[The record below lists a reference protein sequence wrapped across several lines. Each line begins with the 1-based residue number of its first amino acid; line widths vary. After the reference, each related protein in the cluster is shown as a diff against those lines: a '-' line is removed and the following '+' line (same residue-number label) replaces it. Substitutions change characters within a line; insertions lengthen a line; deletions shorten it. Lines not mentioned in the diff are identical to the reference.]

1 MPKKHFSILTITKN
15 ILYGLL
21 ALWLIMAAPT
31 SWLYDLWS
39 GTGNEQ
45 GQKPNGSVQ
54 KLQNTEDIET
64 FFSAKTPATVTGTNL
79 IPCPLARLR
88 DISVS
93 GTHYYR
99 KRGVRRKVSVSEY
112 VAWSYPVPFWQNM
125 CQMMIGGH
133 YNRYHLLQ
141 LEDGSY
147 LCVYFDDYLALTG
160 ASRYPAGYVRA
171 ATWEEQNML
180 NQMAGD
186 YDVTPYYVLDMY
198 RYEKVNWMIDLSLR
212 IVMLFVVTL
221 LLLYVMD
228 WLKKLRKSSSLE
240 HKD

>member
-1 MPKKHFSILTITKN
+1 
-15 ILYGLL
+15 
-21 ALWLIMAAPT
+21 
-31 SWLYDLWS
+31 
-39 GTGNEQ
+39 
-45 GQKPNGSVQ
+45 
-54 KLQNTEDIET
+54 
-64 FFSAKTPATVTGTNL
+64 
-79 IPCPLARLR
+79 
-88 DISVS
+88 
-93 GTHYYR
+93 
-99 KRGVRRKVSVSEY
+99 
-112 VAWSYPVPFWQNM
+112 M

-160 ASRYPAGYVRA
+160 SNRYPAGYVRA

-228 WLKKLRKSSSLE
+228 WLKKLRKSSALE